1 MMSLI
6 LLLAASA
13 ALPPISVV
21 KDGGSYRL
29 SVGPFKVS
37 QGPAVNEALD
47 ARMRA
52 VCRDARVEALD
63 ADFETTDPANELANG
78 PPVERAIFNFQQT
91 FRCVGQ

>member
-1 MMSLI
+1 MPSLT

-29 SVGPFKVS
+29 SVGSFKVS
-37 QGPAVNEALD
+37 QGPAVNEAVA

-63 ADFETTDPANELANG
+63 ADFETTDPANQLTNG
-78 PPVERAIFNFQQT
+78 PSIERAIWNLHQT
-91 FRCVGQ
+91 FRCVEQ